1 MRVSVVLFSFVSL
14 AAAMMIGLAGPSD
27 PSGDPSSGTRGRA
40 GSGIAPAV
48 ADSLAEAGV
57 SIARSRDGHFWVDAE
72 VNGRQI
78 RFLVDTGASD
88 VVLTREDAD
97 RLGILLQPQDYSL
110 VYRTASGTTRAA
122 PVQLD
127 YVSFGTLHLWN
138 VEAAVNQSNMDVSLL
153 GQSFLSRLSGFEVSG
168 NILTLRP

>member
-14 AAAMMIGLAGPSD
+14 AAAMMIGLAGTSD
-27 PSGDPSSGTRGRA
+27 PSGGTSDRAGNRASSGM
-40 GSGIAPAV
+40 APAV

-57 SIARSRDGHFWVDAE
+57 SIARSRDGHFWIDAE

-97 RLGILLQPQDYSL
+97 SLGILLQPQDYSL
-110 VYRTASGTTRAA
+110 IYRTASGTTRAA

>member
-14 AAAMMIGLAGPSD
+14 AAAMMIGLAGTSD
-27 PSGDPSSGTRGRA
+27 PSDGTSDRVSSRTSSGMA
-40 GSGIAPAV
+40 SAV

-57 SIARSRDGHFWVDAE
+57 SIARSRDGHFWIDAE

-97 RLGILLQPQDYSL
+97 SLGILLQPQDYSL

>member
-14 AAAMMIGLAGPSD
+14 AAAMMIGLAGTSD
-27 PSGDPSSGTRGRA
+27 PSGGVSDRVGNRATSGM
-40 GSGIAPAV
+40 APAV

-57 SIARSRDGHFWVDAE
+57 SIARSRDGHFWIDAE

-110 VYRTASGTTRAA
+110 IYRTASGTTRAA

>member
-14 AAAMMIGLAGPSD
+14 AAAMMIGLAGTSD
-27 PSGDPSSGTRGRA
+27 PSGGTSDRVGNRA
-40 GSGIAPAV
+40 SNGMASAV

-57 SIARSRDGHFWVDAE
+57 SIARSRDGHFWIDAE

>member
-1 MRVSVVLFSFVSL
+1 MKFRTNFVIKIIGALVTLLFL
-14 AAAMMIGLAGPSD
+14 AIALFLFQGDHAAPEPD
-27 PSGDPSSGTRGRA
+27 SGTA
-40 GSGIAPAV
+40 
-48 ADSLAEAGV
+48 
-57 SIARSRDGHFWVDAE
+57 
-72 VNGRQI
+72 
-78 RFLVDTGASD
+78 
-88 VVLTREDAD
+88 REDAD

-110 VYRTASGTTRAA
+110 IYRTASGTTRAA

>member
-14 AAAMMIGLAGPSD
+14 AAAMMIGLAGTSD
-27 PSGDPSSGTRGRA
+27 PSGNASDRATSSGM
-40 GSGIAPAV
+40 APAV

-57 SIARSRDGHFWVDAE
+57 SIARSRDGHFWIDAE

-110 VYRTASGTTRAA
+110 IYRTASGTTRAA
-122 PVQLD
+122 PVRLD

>member
-14 AAAMMIGLAGPSD
+14 AAAMMIGLAGTSD
-27 PSGDPSSGTRGRA
+27 PSGNASDRATSGGM
-40 GSGIAPAV
+40 APAV

-57 SIARSRDGHFWVDAE
+57 SIARSRDGHFWIDAE

-110 VYRTASGTTRAA
+110 IYRTASGTTRAA

>member
-14 AAAMMIGLAGPSD
+14 ATAMMIGLAGTSD
-27 PSGDPSSGTRGRA
+27 PSGVTSDRATSSGM
-40 GSGIAPAV
+40 APAV

-57 SIARSRDGHFWVDAE
+57 SIARSRDGHFWIDAE

>member
-14 AAAMMIGLAGPSD
+14 AAAMMIGLAGTSD
-27 PSGDPSSGTRGRA
+27 PSGGASDRVGNRASSGM
-40 GSGIAPAV
+40 APAV

-57 SIARSRDGHFWVDAE
+57 SIARSRDGHFWIDAE

>member
-14 AAAMMIGLAGPSD
+14 AAAMMIGLAGTSD
-27 PSGDPSSGTRGRA
+27 PSDGTGDRASSGM
-40 GSGIAPAV
+40 APAV

-57 SIARSRDGHFWVDAE
+57 SIARSRDGHFWIDAE

-110 VYRTASGTTRAA
+110 IYRTASGTTRAA

-127 YVSFGTLHLWN
+127 DVSVGTLHLWN

>member
-14 AAAMMIGLAGPSD
+14 AAAMMIGLAGTSD
-27 PSGDPSSGTRGRA
+27 PSGGTSDRVGNRASSGMA
-40 GSGIAPAV
+40 SAV

-57 SIARSRDGHFWVDAE
+57 SIARSRDGHFWIDAE